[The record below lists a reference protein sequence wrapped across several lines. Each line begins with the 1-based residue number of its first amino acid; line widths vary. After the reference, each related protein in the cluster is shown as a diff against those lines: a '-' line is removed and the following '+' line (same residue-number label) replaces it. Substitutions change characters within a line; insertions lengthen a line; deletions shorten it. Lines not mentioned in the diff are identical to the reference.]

1 MSTAEL
7 KVALKRVLVGRV
19 VSDKMT
25 KSVVVK
31 VENYIKHPIYGKYI
45 VKSHKYTAHD
55 ESNEVQQGDLV
66 EISEGRP
73 ISKTKSWSVTK
84 VLEKAK
90 VI

>member
-1 MSTAEL
+1 MSTEA
-7 KVALKRVLVGRV
+7 KVSLKRTLVGRV

-25 KSVVVK
+25 KSGVVM
-31 VENYIKHPIYGKYI
+31 VENRIKHPIYGKYI

-55 ESNEVQQGDLV
+55 ESNEGDLV
-66 EISEGRP
+66 EICEGRP

-90 VI
+90 II